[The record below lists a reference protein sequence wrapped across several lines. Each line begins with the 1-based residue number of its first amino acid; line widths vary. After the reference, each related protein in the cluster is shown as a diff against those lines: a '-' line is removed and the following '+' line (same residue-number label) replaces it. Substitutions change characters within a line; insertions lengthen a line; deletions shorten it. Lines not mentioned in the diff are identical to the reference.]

1 MCKAYFKVSE
11 AKLESCNKLMGQDVR
26 KSGRTIDEEWPSFA
40 EHVRMNGSHFSPL
53 LDLPSRPPS
62 PDFSRTETSPN
73 PNNTG
78 NSTFHSPDFGSMRR
92 TPSQRRDTESHG
104 PNNRGTTPSGEPRQ
118 SWIAGAGSRMSMGR
132 KGRKSLAPTIIAR
145 DRAIE
150 KQGLV
155 DSAERLYL
163 RYLLPG
169 AEREIYLP

>member
-1 MCKAYFKVSE
+1 MQGLFQGKLSCCQVCAE
-11 AKLESCNKLMGQDVR
+11 ADEKDLR
-26 KSGRTIDEEWPSFA
+26 RSGRTVDEEWPSFA
-40 EHVRMNGSHFSPL
+40 EHVRVNGSHFSPL

-62 PDFSRTETSPN
+62 PSFSQTSPN
-73 PNNTG
+73 PNNN
-78 NSTFHSPDFGSMRR
+78 NSTFTTPDFGMHR

-104 PNNRGTTPSGEPRQ
+104 PNRGGATTPAGEPRQ
-118 SWIAGAGSRMSMGR
+118 SWIGGAGSRLSMAR

>member
-1 MCKAYFKVSE
+1 MQGVFQG
-11 AKLESCNKLMGQDVR
+11 KLRFAELSARADKQDLR
-26 KSGRTIDEEWPSFA
+26 RSGRTVDEAWPSYA

-62 PDFSRTETSPN
+62 PSFSQASPN
-73 PNNTG
+73 PNHD
-78 NSTFHSPDFGSMRR
+78 NSTFTTPDFGMHR
-92 TPSQRRDTESHG
+92 TPSQRRDTESNG
-104 PNNRGTTPSGEPRQ
+104 PNRGGALTPAGEPRQ
-118 SWIAGAGSRMSMGR
+118 SWIGGAGSRLSMAR
-132 KGRKSLAPTIIAR
+132 KGRRSLAPTIIAR

>member
-1 MCKAYFKVSE
+1 MQSVFQG
-11 AKLESCNKLMGQDVR
+11 KLRFAEFSARADKQDLR
-26 KSGRTIDEEWPSFA
+26 RSGRTVDEAWPSYA

-62 PDFSRTETSPN
+62 PSFSQASPN
-73 PNNTG
+73 PNHD
-78 NSTFHSPDFGSMRR
+78 NSTFTTPDFGHR

-104 PNNRGTTPSGEPRQ
+104 PNRGGAMTPAGEPRQ
-118 SWIAGAGSRMSMGR
+118 SWIGGAGSRLSMAR
-132 KGRKSLAPTIIAR
+132 KGRRSLAPTIIAR

>member
-1 MCKAYFKVSE
+1 M
-11 AKLESCNKLMGQDVR
+11 
-26 KSGRTIDEEWPSFA
+26 
-40 EHVRMNGSHFSPL
+40 H
-53 LDLPSRPPS
+53 
-62 PDFSRTETSPN
+62 
-73 PNNTG
+73 
-78 NSTFHSPDFGSMRR
+78 R

-104 PNNRGTTPSGEPRQ
+104 PNSGHRGGATTPAGEPRQ
-118 SWIAGAGSRMSMGR
+118 SWIGGAGSRLSMAR